1 MTAAK
6 PPARQRAVG
15 ALASG
20 FATAE
25 LHHHRGHDPCDI
37 GGLMC
42 MPLRRIQFRRAEALR
57 DLARRTTAKF
67 ASVVIGMG
75 VDRERFH
82 SAFAPLGR
90 IAAL

>member
-25 LHHHRGHDPCDI
+25 LHHQAGHDP
-37 GGLMC
+37 G
-42 MPLRRIQFRRAEALR
+42 AALELQR
-57 DLARRTTAKF
+57 
-67 ASVVIGMG
+67 S
-75 VDRERFH
+75 ER
-82 SAFAPLGR
+82 FAPLHDWIRTHLTGDLGL
-90 IAAL
+90 AALAAQAAMSASAACFVTTPRLWA